1 MAKKSLIMITALILA
16 FLLGGCAQEMVPYE
30 DTSGGVP
37 VHKISNSYQLLNAQK
52 YAQIQ
57 GEAGRTLHLAYTATV
72 SAGSLTLELVAPDKQ
87 SLWKISPQSSG
98 NGQVDLQLDQTGAY
112 IFKVYASQ
120 TSGRYEVWWNYK

>member
-1 MAKKSLIMITALILA
+1 MLKKSMVILGTILA
-16 FLLGGCAQEMVPYE
+16 LLLAGCAQKMVPYD

-37 VHKISNSYQLLNAQK
+37 VLKISNSYQLLNAQK

-72 SAGSLTLELVAPDKQ
+72 SAGSLTLELVSPGGQ
-87 SLWKISPQSSG
+87 SLLKVSPPASG
-98 NGQVDLQLDQTGAY
+98 SGQVDLQLTQSGTY
-112 IFKVYASQ
+112 TFKVNASQ